1 MRLPAGRLSVLA
13 ERDFRFV
20 FLAGAVS
27 QIGDQMMPVAIA
39 FAVLDLT
46 GSSADLGYVLAA
58 GTAPLVALLLA
69 GGVFADRLPRR
80 VLMFSADAVRL
91 ATDGTLAALLL
102 SGHARLWHLIV
113 LQAVHGAASAFFG
126 PASTG
131 IVPQLLPEHGLQQAN
146 ALRGMTM
153 SVGGIVGPAIAGT
166 LVATVG
172 SGWAVAGNA
181 GTFAVSALFLFR
193 VHAPALQR
201 TAEAPTFF
209 GDLIHGWREFKARR
223 WLWTIVAQT
232 SLLHLIA
239 IAPFFALGAVIA
251 KRSLG
256 GAGAWALILAVF
268 AVGTL
273 VGSTVSLRY
282 RARRPLVTGTV
293 WCAALALP
301 IMLLAMR
308 LDAPVIAAGAF
319 VAGVGLAI
327 FEALWSTTLQREVPR
342 ETLSRVSAYD
352 WFGSIATL
360 PIGFALAGVV
370 AGAIGAT
377 TVLWIGAVS
386 VLVLAA
392 AVLAVPDVR
401 RMESRSIPSPDAEVR
416 PV

>member
-1 MRLPAGRLSVLA
+1 
-13 ERDFRFV
+13 
-20 FLAGAVS
+20 
-27 QIGDQMMPVAIA
+27 
-39 FAVLDLT
+39 
-46 GSSADLGYVLAA
+46 
-58 GTAPLVALLLA
+58 
-69 GGVFADRLPRR
+69 
-80 VLMFSADAVRL
+80 
-91 ATDGTLAALLL
+91 
-102 SGHARLWHLIV
+102 
-113 LQAVHGAASAFFG
+113 
-126 PASTG
+126 
-131 IVPQLLPEHGLQQAN
+131 
-146 ALRGMTM
+146 
-153 SVGGIVGPAIAGT
+153 
-166 LVATVG
+166 
-172 SGWAVAGNA
+172 
-181 GTFAVSALFLFR
+181 
-193 VHAPALQR
+193 
-201 TAEAPTFF
+201 
-209 GDLIHGWREFKARR
+209 IHGWREFKART
-223 WLWTIVAQT
+223 WLWTIVAQF

-273 VGSTVSLRY
+273 VGSVVSLRY
-282 RARRPLVTGTV
+282 RARRPLVTATV

-319 VAGVGLAI
+319 VAGVGLSI

-342 ETLSRVSAYD
+342 EALSRVSAYD

-360 PIGFALAGVV
+360 PVGFALAGVV

-401 RMESRSIPSPDAEVR
+401 RMQSRAIPSPDAEVR

>member
-1 MRLPAGRLSVLA
+1 MRLSAGRLGVLA

-46 GSSADLGYVLAA
+46 GSAADLGYVLAA

-69 GGVFADRLPRR
+69 GGVFADRFARR
-80 VLMFSADAVRL
+80 RMMFSADVVRL

-113 LQAVHGAASAFFG
+113 LQAVHGGASAFFG

-131 IVPQLLPEHGLQQAN
+131 IVPQLVPDHRLQQAN

-153 SVGGIVGPAIAGT
+153 SVGGIAGPAIAGA

-193 VHAPALQR
+193 VHAPALER
-201 TAEAPTFF
+201 AAAAPTFL
-209 GDLIHGWREFKARR
+209 GDLLHGWREFKSRT
-223 WLWTIVAQT
+223 WLWTIVAQV
-232 SLLHLIA
+232 SVLHLAA
-239 IAPFFALGAVIA
+239 IAPFMALGAVTA

-256 GAGAWALILAVF
+256 GAGAWSLILALF

-273 VGSTVSLRY
+273 LGSMLSLRI
-282 RARRPLVTGTV
+282 RVRRPLVTGTI
-293 WCAALALP
+293 CDAAVALP
-301 IMLLAMR
+301 IVFLALR
-308 LDAPVIAAGAF
+308 VDAIVIAAGAF
-319 VAGVGLAI
+319 VAGLGLSV
-327 FEALWSTTLQREVPR
+327 FQTLWSTTMQREIPR
-342 ETLSRVSAYD
+342 EALSRVTAYD

-360 PIGFALAGVV
+360 PVGFALAGVV
-370 AGAIGAT
+370 SGAIGVA
-377 TVLWIGAVS
+377 TVLWIGAAT
-386 VLVLAA
+386 VLISSA

-401 RMESRSIPSPDAEVR
+401 RVR
-416 PV
+416 

>member
-1 MRLPAGRLSVLA
+1 MSGSAGRLGVLA

-46 GSSADLGYVLAA
+46 GSAADLGYVLAA
-58 GTAPLVALLLA
+58 GTAPLVALLVA
-69 GGVFADRLPRR
+69 GGVFADRLSRR
-80 VLMFSADAVRL
+80 RLMFSADAVRL
-91 ATDGTLAALLL
+91 ATDGTLAVLLL

-113 LQAVHGAASAFFG
+113 LQALHGAASAFFG

-131 IVPQLLPEHGLQQAN
+131 IVPQLVPDHGLQQAN
-146 ALRGMTM
+146 ALRGMTL
-153 SVGGIVGPAIAGT
+153 SVGGIVGPAIAGA

-181 GTFAVSALFLFR
+181 ATFAVSALFLFR
-193 VHAPALQR
+193 VHAPSLERA
-201 TAEAPTFF
+201 AEAPTFL
-209 GDLIHGWREFKARR
+209 GDLIHGWREFKSRT
-223 WLWTIVAQT
+223 WLWTIVAQF
-232 SLLHLIA
+232 SLMHLVA
-239 IAPFFALGAVIA
+239 IAPFIALGAVIS

-256 GAGAWALILAVF
+256 GAGAWSLILAVF
-268 AVGTL
+268 AAGTL
-273 VGSTVSLRY
+273 VGSVVSLRF
-282 RARRPLVTGTV
+282 RARRPLVTATI

-301 IMLLAMR
+301 IMLLALR

-319 VAGVGLAI
+319 VAGFGIAI
-327 FEALWSTTLQREVPR
+327 FETLWSTTLQREVPR
-342 ETLSRVSAYD
+342 EALSRVSAYD
-352 WFGSIATL
+352 WFGSIATV

-377 TVLWIGAVS
+377 TVLWIGAAT
-386 VLVLAA
+386 VLVSSA

-401 RMESRSIPSPDAEVR
+401 RMHGTRIPSRDAEVR
-416 PV
+416 PL